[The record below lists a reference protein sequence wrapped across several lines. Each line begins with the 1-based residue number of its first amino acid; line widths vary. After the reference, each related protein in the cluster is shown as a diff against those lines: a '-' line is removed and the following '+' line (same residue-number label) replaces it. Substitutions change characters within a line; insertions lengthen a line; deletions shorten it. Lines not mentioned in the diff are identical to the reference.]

1 MPPGPK
7 IVVSSVEAR
16 QQCSGLLE
24 VVDELVVSEETR
36 EALARDRG
44 GRVELAEVVREAG
57 FEPVEFGL

>member
-1 MPPGPK
+1 MAPVAK

-16 QQCSGLLE
+16 QLRSGFLE
-24 VVDELVVSEETR
+24 VIDELVASEETR

-57 FEPVEFGL
+57 FEPAEFSL